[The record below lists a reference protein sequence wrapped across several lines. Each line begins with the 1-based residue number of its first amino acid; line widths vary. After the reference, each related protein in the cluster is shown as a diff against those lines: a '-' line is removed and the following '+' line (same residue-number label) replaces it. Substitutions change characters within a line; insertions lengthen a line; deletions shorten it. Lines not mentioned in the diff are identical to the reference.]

1 MVKSL
6 LLLDV
11 WKGEIKTITIKEFED
26 YYKYLNCECFD
37 IVTRRIGKQKL
48 PFDIFCDDE
57 GLLKFHIPTAFN
69 TKNQTMLVGNLIF
82 SKTDNEGETIS
93 LTPEEINYIKGY
105 IKKVKIPEN
114 NHLFVDLGIKNYV
127 FLTEC
132 DY

>member
-11 WKGEIKTITIKEFED
+11 WKGQIKTITIKEFED
-26 YYKYLNCECFD
+26 YYKYLNCDCFD
-37 IVTRRIGKQKL
+37 IVTRRIGKQNL
-48 PFDIFCDDE
+48 YFDIFCDDE
-57 GLLKFHIPTAFN
+57 GLLKLHIPTAFN

-93 LTPEEINYIKGY
+93 LTPEEIKYIKGY

-114 NHLFVDLGIKNYV
+114 NHLFNELGIKNYV
-127 FLTEC
+127 FLT
-132 DY
+132 